1 MSVAQFWHPF
11 ALEPFLNALFI
22 GLSIGSVWLLAALG
36 LAVIYGTMGVI
47 NMAHGEFIMLGAYCD
62 VCAVDLS
69 RRSSVALFA
78 GSFRNRRGD
87 WLGDGADSD
96 TLPVPPPS

>member
-22 GLSIGSVWLLAALG
+22 GLSIGSIWLLAALG

-47 NMAHGEFIMLGAYCD
+47 NMAHGEFIMLGAYSTL
-62 VCAVDLS
+62 CADDLS
-69 RRSSVALFA
+69 GRSCVALLA
-78 GSFRNRRGD
+78 RGFRHRRGNRS
-87 WLGDGADSD
+87 G
-96 TLPVPPPS
+96 